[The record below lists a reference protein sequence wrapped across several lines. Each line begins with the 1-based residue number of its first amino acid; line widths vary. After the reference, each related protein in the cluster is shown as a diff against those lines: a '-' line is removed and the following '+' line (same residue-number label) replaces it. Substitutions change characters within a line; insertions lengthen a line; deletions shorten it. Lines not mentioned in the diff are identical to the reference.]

1 MEAPQ
6 SIYACQDDI
15 LMFKPSIR
23 MEKEGNLCDFK
34 HGTVVSD
41 AQAGL
46 SISVNT
52 ATHWKKPMSMPEK
65 ARGELP
71 DCFRLILR
79 QQ

>member
-1 MEAPQ
+1 MEAAQ
-6 SIYACQDDI
+6 SIYTCQDNI
-15 LMFKPSIR
+15 LIFKPSIR
-23 MEKEGNLCDFK
+23 MGKKGNLCGFK
-34 HGTVVSD
+34 HGMVVSD

-52 ATHWKKPMSMPEK
+52 ATHWKKPMSMSEK